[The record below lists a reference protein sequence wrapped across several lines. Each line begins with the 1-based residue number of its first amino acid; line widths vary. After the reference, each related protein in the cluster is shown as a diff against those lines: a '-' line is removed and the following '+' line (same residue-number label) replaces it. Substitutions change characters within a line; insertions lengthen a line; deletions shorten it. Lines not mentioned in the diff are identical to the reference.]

1 MGVACSACGGPNV
14 DDWDSRME
22 MRNDA
27 KVTRR
32 LDLMNREAKET
43 IRILLL
49 GTGDC
54 GKSTL
59 VKQLKLVY
67 KGGFSKSER
76 MDSRETIRMNT
87 IDSIKQLITGCRE
100 LYDLEQKYEALADRV
115 MELPAKNEEG
125 GGVTVST
132 EDIDAIEN
140 LYKNSEMIKRAVE
153 HKSLF
158 YLLDS
163 YEYFLTRVR
172 EIFKQD
178 YMPSSLDILRA
189 RTKTRGIEETKFTM
203 NDQPCVIYDVGGQR
217 GERKKWIHIFDGV
230 SIIGY
235 VASLSEYDQ
244 VLEEDRNKNRMQESS
259 TSAHNILTNGLQY
272 RSTLVSC
279 SILLAVSLFEGILS
293 LIWFKETP
301 VILFLNKNDI
311 FQEKIKTEELGRI
324 FPEYY
329 GGFDAKEA
337 LEFIAAKYRQCNA
350 YKDRTLMIH
359 VTTAIETECISPMF
373 ERSVAALVVS
383 RGIQSCRS
391 DFL

>member
-244 VLEEDRNKNRMQESS
+244 VLEEDRNKNRMQES
-259 TSAHNILTNGLQY
+259 L
-272 RSTLVSC
+272 
-279 SILLAVSLFEGILS
+279 SLFEGILS